1 MPPKKAATTATK
13 PAPKAAAAPT
23 KTTRAPGKRS
33 ASVVSTTV
41 TKTTV
46 KATKRKA
53 SEIETED
60 EAAPAPVA
68 KKSKA
73 TPALK
78 KAPAAEA
85 KMVKPAAAK
94 AASNVSTIKSS
105 VSKTKAPAKKATKAA
120 APEKASAKKRVSEA
134 AESDVEP
141 PAKKTKSTKAAAKV
155 TKTAPKPKTAPK
167 AVTKAAPKK
176 AVAKKAEQTDD
187 EEPEDDEDDED
198 DENGEDAE
206 TAPEEKAVPKA
217 KAVPKPKK
225 VAAPKPPKPVKALP
239 VINTVPTQVLDV
251 FVFGEGGSGEL
262 GLGARKG
269 ADGKKVID
277 VTRPRLN
284 PLLSAKDVGVVHLS
298 VGGMHCV
305 ALTRENKILT
315 WGVNDQGA
323 LGRATPNEGK
333 MVDLPAGGDGS
344 DSDSD
349 SDDDDSGL
357 NPSECEPRPVD
368 PSHFPEGTVFVS
380 VHAGDSTSFALTNT
394 GLVYGWGTF
403 RGNDGILG
411 FREGTHTQAT
421 PILIPEL
428 KEITS
433 IAVGTNHVLALNT
446 KGKVYT
452 WGAGEQSQLA
462 RRVVSRTATGA
473 LIPREFGLQ
482 RKKIVHI
489 GCGDYH
495 SFAVDAKGGVYSW
508 GLNSFGQTGVPK
520 DEETVENAIATPT
533 LVESLKEYEIKQIA
547 GGAHHTLACTTT
559 GQVLVW
565 GRIDGSQ
572 GGVEVEDMPK
582 ESLFM
587 DEHEKPR
594 YLTKPNVVPDIEAV
608 YVATGPDTCLA
619 VDKEGKAHT
628 WGFSSNYQTGQGTG
642 SDVKEATWVDNS
654 AVRGKKIVWG
664 GIGGQFGVL
673 GGIHEDE
680 A

>member
-1 MPPKKAATTATK
+1 MPPKKATTT
-13 PAPKAAAAPT
+13 AAAAKAAPKT
-23 KTTRAPGKRS
+23 KVAPKSANTKATRAPSKGS

-41 TKTTV
+41 TKTTTTI

-53 SEIETED
+53 SEIED
-60 EAAPAPVA
+60 DASVPNA

-73 TPALK
+73 TPTVEPKAAKTATK
-78 KAPAAEA
+78 KAPAA
-85 KMVKPAAAK
+85 K
-94 AASNVSTIKSS
+94 AASKV
-105 VSKTKAPAKKATKAA
+105 PAKKTAKAA
-120 APEKASAKKRVSEA
+120 APEKVAAKKRQSEA
-134 AESDVEP
+134 EESEESEVEP
-141 PAKKTKSTKAAAKV
+141 APKKAKVAKAAPKAAAK
-155 TKTAPKPKTAPK
+155 K
-167 AVTKAAPKK
+167 VTKAAPKAK
-176 AVAKKAEQTDD
+176 TAPKKTESKKAEQTDD
-187 EEPEDDEDDED
+187 E
-198 DENGEDAE
+198 DAKP
-206 TAPEEKAVPKA
+206 APKVKAA
-217 KAVPKPKK
+217 PKPKK
-225 VAAPKPPKPVKALP
+225 VAPPKPVKALP
-239 VINTVPTQVLDV
+239 TINKVPTQVLDV

-284 PLLSAKDVGVVHLS
+284 PLLSAKDVGVVCIA
-298 VGGMHCV
+298 VGGMHSV
-305 ALTRENKILT
+305 ALTRDNKILT

-333 MVDLPAGGDGS
+333 MVDLPEAGKED

-357 NPSECEPRPVD
+357 NPSEAEPRQID
-368 PSHFPEGTVFVS
+368 PSHFPEGTLFAS
-380 VHAGDSTSFALTNT
+380 VHAGDSTTFALTNT

-403 RGNDGILG
+403 RGNDGIIG
-411 FREGTHTQAT
+411 FRSGVHTQST

-428 KEITS
+428 KDITN

-446 KGKVYT
+446 KGKVFT

-462 RRVVSRTATGA
+462 RRVVSRTAIGA

-495 SFAVDAKGGVYSW
+495 SFAVDNKGAVYSW

-533 LVESLKEYEIKQIA
+533 VVKSLSDFDIKQIA
-547 GGAHHTLACTTT
+547 GGAHHTLACTST

-565 GRIDGSQ
+565 GRIDGDQ
-572 GGVEVEDMPK
+572 AGVEMEDLNQ
-582 ESLFM
+582 EHLFL
-587 DEHEKPR
+587 DEHGKPR
-594 YLTKPNVVPDIEAV
+594 YLIKPNVVPDIEAV

-619 VDKEGKAHT
+619 VDKDGKAYT
-628 WGFSSNYQTGQGTG
+628 WGFSSNYQTGQGTAE
-642 SDVKEATWVDNS
+642 DVVEATWVDNS
-654 AVRGKKIVWG
+654 AVRGKKIVYG

-673 GGIHEDE
+673 GGVHVDE
-680 A
+680 